1 MAVVQRHCWCLFLL
15 CSLLLIDH
23 AHADK
28 YKIGDNVPV
37 YVNKV
42 GPYGNIHETY
52 HFFQLPICR
61 PEKVVH
67 KSLSLGQVLE
77 GDRIAESS
85 FEINFAIDEGPRSL
99 CGKYAIAKP
108 DFDILE
114 RAIEDQFYIEL
125 IVDGFRVRTF
135 LGFVEEQ
142 NTFPHL
148 HKLFVYNHFIFQIDY
163 NADTEEII
171 SVKLLSDVHSAKDLS
186 AFENEVEWLYS
197 VRWTRTVETI
207 RQEEDKKA
215 FFSPQ
220 TIRIQWMAV
229 LNSALLVVLLVF
241 FVALILLSIVRRD
254 LNRYNDAKD
263 DELLLEN
270 GWKTISMDVFRT
282 PKHAGL
288 FAAILGVGSQFIFLT
303 LLILVLG
310 STNVV
315 NVHRHG
321 ALYTLA
327 VVLYACTSGISGFV
341 SARKYRQFDGTEWIK
356 NVNLTTALFT
366 VPMFLVW
373 ALNNTISWAYNST
386 QALPYTTIIALAL
399 LWLCVGYPLTVI
411 GVAVGKNVSSRYSA
425 PCRIR
430 NVPRQLPILPWY
442 HSTIYFGF
450 VGGFLPFSAISV
462 ELYYVFS
469 AVWGREVY
477 VLFYI
482 ILIMFFIMI
491 MVVATTSV
499 Y

>member
-1 MAVVQRHCWCLFLL
+1 ML
-15 CSLLLIDH
+15 
-23 AHADK
+23 K
-28 YKIGDNVPV
+28 NVLR
-37 YVNKV
+37 
-42 GPYGNIHETY
+42 ET
-52 HFFQLPICR
+52 
-61 PEKVVH
+61 V
-67 KSLSLGQVLE
+67 
-77 GDRIAESS
+77 
-85 FEINFAIDEGPRSL
+85 
-99 CGKYAIAKP
+99 
-108 DFDILE
+108 
-114 RAIEDQFYIEL
+114 
-125 IVDGFRVRTF
+125 
-135 LGFVEEQ
+135 
-142 NTFPHL
+142 
-148 HKLFVYNHFIFQIDY
+148 
-163 NADTEEII
+163 
-171 SVKLLSDVHSAKDLS
+171 
-186 AFENEVEWLYS
+186 
-197 VRWTRTVETI
+197 

-215 FFSPQ
+215 FFSSQ

-229 LNSALLVVLLVF
+229 LHSALLVVLLVL

-263 DELLLEN
+263 DDLLLEN

-288 FAAILGVGSQFIFLT
+288 FAAILAVDEFTERTTLVEDFSMCWIAVHLFDAVDSGARIYECCQCAIFLT

-315 NVHRHG
+315 SVHRHG

-327 VVLYACTSGISGFV
+327 VVLYACTSGNDFGIFYKYSG
-341 SARKYRQFDGTEWIK
+341 DGCI
-356 NVNLTTALFT
+356 
-366 VPMFLVW
+366 
-373 ALNNTISWAYNST
+373 
-386 QALPYTTIIALAL
+386 
-399 LWLCVGYPLTVI
+399 C
-411 GVAVGKNVSSRYSA
+411 RYSA

-499 Y
+499 VLTYLQLNAEDYHWWWRSIFTGGYVCFILVSFLRKYCLKRTLTEVHHLN